1 MTRRRK
7 AVATAATVTG
17 IAAALAGGYAAAGT
31 AGLIDV
37 AALVTLG
44 VLIVARGA
52 VRGPEPRPV
61 REKKQRRHRPAL
73 RAADFPAYA
82 TIASDLEWARM
93 SRRHYE
99 LALRPRLGR
108 LAVALGHPHAADLAG
123 PKTDADGPGPGLAT
137 LERIVAALETLPGTT
152 PPGTTLPGTGERQ

>member
-1 MTRRRK
+1 MTRRK
-7 AVATAATVTG
+7 AVATTATVIG

-37 AALVTLG
+37 ATLTTLG
-44 VLIVARGA
+44 VLVVARGA

-61 REKKQRRHRPAL
+61 RNKSQRRDPGRRPAL
-73 RAADFPAYA
+73 RAPDFPGYA

-99 LALRPRLGR
+99 YGLRPRLAR
-108 LAVALGHPHAADLAG
+108 VAVALGLPHAADLAG
-123 PKTDADGPGPGLAT
+123 SKTADADGPGPDLAT
-137 LERIVAALETLPGTT
+137 LERIIAALERMP
-152 PPGTTLPGTGERQ
+152 EAQK